1 MRIRLHK
8 NQFVVFLA
16 FILGIVFAFALI
28 KGLDI
33 FLLSQ
38 SEKHLK
44 EMAVSC
50 EKHKRVIKS
59 IESIEDA
66 EISQDAFTLSK
77 QTLGLVCEELEVYES
92 FLTSKGIDP
101 VVLKAKIKVL
111 TSND

>member
-1 MRIRLHK
+1 MRIRLYK

-16 FILGIVFAFALI
+16 FIVGVVFAFALI

-33 FLLSQ
+33 LLLSQ

-44 EMAVSC
+44 KMAVSC
-50 EKHKRVIKS
+50 EKHKRLTKS
-59 IESIEDA
+59 MESIKDA
-66 EISQDAFTLSK
+66 EISQDAFILSK
-77 QTLGLVCEELEVYES
+77 QTLGLACEELEVYES